1 MRILPNGKDKI
12 IKVFLSVIAVV
23 IITLFV
29 KYDYALYD
37 RQVATI
43 TSVSNKFQ
51 YSKTNDEGKYDEKY
65 YSQVIEAKI
74 RNGEAKGEKV
84 MLSNVYA
91 VSEVYDLKYK
101 KGQDVFVEKVHED
114 GGIKK
119 ATLVGLKRDY
129 LVALALAILC
139 VLFIAIGV
147 RDGVLTLASLL
158 MNLGAF
164 YIVLILYFKGVN
176 ILFLTIPMIVFFTFM
191 LLVFL
196 NGIGKITWMAFFSS
210 IFVVLLTGIITY
222 IVMLVSKQPD
232 YDFLEFL
239 IQPYVPNDARRI
251 FLSEILVSCMG
262 AVMDVSIAVI
272 ITLTQIYE
280 QNLGVSSGN
289 LFLSSRNVGDDVVG
303 TMIPVMF
310 FTNIATDIPF
320 FILSLR
326 NTMTLHS
333 ILKHHMFFAA
343 TRFLTGSIAIV
354 IAVPVSA
361 AVTIFML
368 KKRRAGHVN

>member
-74 RNGEAKGEKV
+74 RNGAAKGEKV

-139 VLFIAIGV
+139 VLFIAIGG

>member
-74 RNGEAKGEKV
+74 RNGAAKGEKV

-139 VLFIAIGV
+139 VLFIAIGG

-158 MNLGAF
+158 MNSGAF